1 MKLFIPVVGT
11 RLALLSPA
19 TVSLKNKE
27 QNTRFVQALSA
38 ESGESVTLTLP
49 RGTVLTV
56 DRVYI
61 RQGDAPEY
69 NSLTFKVLAN
79 ESAGIPS
86 GRFFLHVDVVNT
98 LNVEVV
104 QEKPVPKGVTT
115 RTLLSSLFKQCTP
128 NERVNNI
135 HFTLLMEQ
143 MNACPTVREG
153 ELVIDIQSE
162 LALLDR
168 AVAQN
173 ALSVGEESVY
183 AFVTRMKPVI
193 GKRNGQILNEQLDIV
208 SAQAAIVAAA
218 MQVSPYEALY
228 QFRAFR
234 FNDEPVIWLSP
245 THSWTAIRAIH
256 AMEHAYRCIFA
267 LLFASRGEDFKKAA
281 SLWWPSF
288 FSKVI
293 GISETNNNFG
303 LYYRKNNYSPK
314 SPIVNAEKTQAL
326 IPQDSFGDNLFT
338 RTKIDDHGHRFSY
351 RLSSGE
357 CVSVAD
363 FRKMI

>member
-1 MKLFIPVVGT
+1 VVGT

-79 ESAGIPS
+79 QKAGIPS

-98 LNVEVV
+98 LDVEVV
-104 QEKPVPKGVTT
+104 QDKPVPKGLTT
-115 RTLLSSLFKQCTP
+115 RTLLSSLFKQCTSM
-128 NERVNNI
+128 ERVKNI
-135 HFTLLMEQ
+135 PFTLLMEQ
-143 MNACPTVREG
+143 MNACPTVCEG
-153 ELVIDIQSE
+153 SLVVDIQSE
-162 LALLDR
+162 LALLTQ
-168 AVAQN
+168 AVVGN
-173 ALSVGEESVY
+173 TRSVGEESFD
-183 AFVTRMKPVI
+183 AFTLRIKSIV
-193 GKRNGQILNEQLDIV
+193 GKKKGQLLSEQLDIIN
-208 SAQAAIVAAA
+208 AQAAIVSAAIQECA
-218 MQVSPYEALY
+218 YEALY

-234 FNDEPVIWLSP
+234 FNGESVIWLSP

-256 AMEHAYRCIFA
+256 AMESAYKGVFA
-267 LLFASRGEDFKKAA
+267 LLFYSRSEDFRKAG
-281 SLWWPSF
+281 SLWWPSLF
-288 FSKVI
+288 NQVT
-293 GISETNNNFG
+293 GASEHNNFG
-303 LYYRKNNYSPK
+303 LYCRKNNYSPK

-326 IPQDSFGDNLFT
+326 IPQDAFVDNIFT
-338 RTKIDDHGHRFSY
+338 RTKKDDHGHDFLY
-351 RLSSGE
+351 RLSSGN